1 MKDDKTSKC
10 PECGGPVQPG
20 LTEVVYDLQYRV
32 RINNVTAHICAQCGE
47 VFIDG
52 SVASEVNRLINR
64 VIEDVESFVKTLPP
78 RPCALTSKEIY
89 IAV

>member
-1 MKDDKTSKC
+1 MKDSKARKC

-32 RINNVTAHICAQCGE
+32 RINNMSANICAQCGE
-47 VFIDG
+47 VFIVG
-52 SVASEVNRLINR
+52 RVTSEVNRLVDR
-64 VIEDVESFVKTLPP
+64 VIEDVESFVKTLPH
-78 RPCALTSKEIY
+78 RPGALTSKDIY